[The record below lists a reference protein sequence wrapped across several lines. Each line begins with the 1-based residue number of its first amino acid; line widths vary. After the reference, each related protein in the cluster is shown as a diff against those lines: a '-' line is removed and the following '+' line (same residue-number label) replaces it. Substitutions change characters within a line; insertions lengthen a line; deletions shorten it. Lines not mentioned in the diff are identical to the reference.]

1 MASSGEVSPPLQATS
16 PPSADSRVPRVTA
29 FSRWGRHIAYR
40 WVPDV
45 AQNRDLAMEPM
56 TYEILS
62 LLRSLATRPSRN
74 IAATVQPMVDELV
87 KAGYIVNEEGSGWS
101 ATAEG
106 CRVIESTRASPLLFA

>member
-1 MASSGEVSPPLQATS
+1 
-16 PPSADSRVPRVTA
+16 
-29 FSRWGRHIAYR
+29 
-40 WVPDV
+40 
-45 AQNRDLAMEPM
+45 MEPM

-74 IAATVQPMVDELV
+74 IAATVQPMVDELL

-106 CRVIESTRASPLLFA
+106 CRVIETPARCPSFMREANATLSAERSSL